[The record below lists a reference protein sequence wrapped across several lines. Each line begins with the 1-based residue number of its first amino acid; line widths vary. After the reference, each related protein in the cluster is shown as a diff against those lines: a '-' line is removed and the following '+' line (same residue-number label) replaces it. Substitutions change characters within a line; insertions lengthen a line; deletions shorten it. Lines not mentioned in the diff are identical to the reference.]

1 MVFGADTP
9 LRIIR
14 RQVMRLSDA
23 LAIESDAPITSA
35 PASQPI
41 ETQEA
46 TSFPLPLEPAP
57 TIDDV
62 QPIPKDVVETSSQK
76 DNVPPAAQTLPSRPT
91 NFRPPE
97 KLKSTLA
104 PHEER
109 EARAPGTY
117 VGYACFWMLENENRR
132 LDPTLTNALERWIHR
147 TANKHDWDIIGIEI
161 GDSWVNLHI
170 EIPVKEIP
178 SHVIYIFM
186 ESTAQHLT
194 ELARE
199 DFQIN
204 TPIWAPSYTVTTPG
218 RLLESYEIERF
229 MHYYQQQSL

>member
-1 MVFGADTP
+1 
-9 LRIIR
+9 
-14 RQVMRLSDA
+14 
-23 LAIESDAPITSA
+23 
-35 PASQPI
+35 
-41 ETQEA
+41 
-46 TSFPLPLEPAP
+46 
-57 TIDDV
+57 
-62 QPIPKDVVETSSQK
+62 
-76 DNVPPAAQTLPSRPT
+76 
-91 NFRPPE
+91 
-97 KLKSTLA
+97 
-104 PHEER
+104 
-109 EARAPGTY
+109 
-117 VGYACFWMLENENRR
+117 MLENENRR